1 MQRKRDD
8 EAFMAALTKHHDALA
23 RFARLL
29 TRSHDDAQD
38 LTAETVLKALESW
51 HTVREPDA
59 FRTFLFRIAHRLAI
73 RHNFRH
79 RLFDRIDDGMHD
91 TFRTSEPSPERS
103 TDAAL
108 VRDHLKRMSA
118 AHRESLVLVDVLGWT
133 LEDVV
138 AVQGGTVG
146 GLKARLFRARQDLI
160 RRTGGSNEVK

>member
-8 EAFMAALTKHHDALA
+8 DAFMTALKKHHDALA

-29 TRSHDDAQD
+29 TRTHDDAQD

-59 FRTFLFRIAHRLAI
+59 FRTFLFRVAHRLAM

-79 RLFDRIDDGMHD
+79 RLFDRLDDVMHD
-91 TFRTSEPSPERS
+91 TFRTSEPSPEHS

-108 VRDHLKRMSA
+108 VRGHLNRMSA
-118 AHRESLVLVDVLGWT
+118 AHRECLVLVDVLGWP
-133 LEDVV
+133 LEEVV

-160 RRTGGSNEVK
+160 RRTGDSNDAK